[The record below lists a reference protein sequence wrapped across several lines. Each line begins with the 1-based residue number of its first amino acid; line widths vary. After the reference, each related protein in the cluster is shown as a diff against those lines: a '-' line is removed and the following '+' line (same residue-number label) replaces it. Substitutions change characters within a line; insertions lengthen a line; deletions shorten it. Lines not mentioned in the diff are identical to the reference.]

1 MSLLRLA
8 IMTALAAGLA
18 VPASAGQQLI
28 PVPGAVI
35 YAGEA
40 MEEAALTEKL
50 FNVPESA
57 AANFV
62 LDRRQLKGLFAK
74 RALLPG
80 KPIALSHLKPREAVL
95 QGTPTRA
102 TYSSNGVTI
111 TTLLIPLQA
120 GAVGDI
126 IDARNPQAG
135 TTVKARIGAD
145 GALEVGP

>member
-1 MSLLRLA
+1 MKLA
-8 IMTALAAGLA
+8 PAMAICAGLA
-18 VPASAGQQLI
+18 GLAAPASAGQQLI

-35 YAGEA
+35 YAGQS
-40 MEEAALTEKL
+40 MEEAALAEKL
-50 FNVPESA
+50 FNVPDAS

-62 LDRRQLKGLFAK
+62 VSREQLRGLYAK

-102 TYSSNGVTI
+102 IYSNGGVTI
-111 TTLLIPLQA
+111 STLLIPLQA
-120 GAVGDI
+120 GSVGEI

-135 TTVKARIGAD
+135 TIVKARVGED
-145 GALEVGP
+145 GSLVVGP